1 MKKYTP
7 KDVALIKIQKAYRQ
21 IVNGEFPDP
30 DEIKDVY
37 SIIDWQLQMRPRA
50 AK

>member
-21 IVNGEFPDP
+21 IEKGVFPDLS
-30 DEIKDVY
+30 EMKDVY
-37 SIIDWQLQMRPRA
+37 SIIDWQLQARPRA